1 MITELEKKILKSL
14 NQNARKSLRKIAKE
28 AGVSTTSVYNNVKK
42 LEQKGIL
49 KGYIPLIDE
58 TLLGYQLIALI
69 GIRINQNK
77 LMEVEEKIA
86 QHTEVRAIYDITGEW
101 DAILVCY
108 FKNRKELDT
117 FLKNQLAIPHVERVI
132 TNIVLNVLKDDKC
145 TPVI

>member
-28 AGVSTTSVYNNVKK
+28 AGVSTTSIYNNVRK

-49 KGYIPLIDE
+49 KGYIPLVDE
-58 TLLGYQLIALI
+58 ELLGFQLIALI
-69 GIRINQNK
+69 GIRINQSN
-77 LMEVEEKIA
+77 LMEVEEKMA
-86 QHTEVRAIYDITGEW
+86 QHPEVRAIYDITGEW

-108 FKNRKELDT
+108 FKDRKDLDM
-117 FLKNQLAIPHVERVI
+117 FLKNQLAVPHVERVI
-132 TNIVLNVLKDDKC
+132 TNIVLNVLKDDKR